1 MHEHKGREASFSSRK
16 RKHDYF
22 HIDVLLPDYREKCLR
37 VDPEIHRKWQA
48 IVEGVASRLGVS
60 LPCFPGAWRKRGKSG
75 LTLAQAGGAKIV
87 EKITRW
93 LSRCLVSFEPK
104 ANMVWYWL
112 MEKPTSQVFAAFKSV
127 CESLGFEHIDWTEPI
142 SMQISMCDQLS
153 V

>member
-75 LTLAQAGGAKIV
+75 LTWAQACWRRKYIVRKIAWHLCAP
-87 EKITRW
+87 T
-93 LSRCLVSFEPK
+93 VSFEPK
-104 ANMVWYWL
+104 VSMVGYCL
-112 MEKPTSQVFAAFKSV
+112 MEKSTSDVFAAFKSV
-127 CESLGFEHIDWTEPI
+127 CESLGFEDFEKH
-142 SMQISMCDQLS
+142 
-153 V
+153 